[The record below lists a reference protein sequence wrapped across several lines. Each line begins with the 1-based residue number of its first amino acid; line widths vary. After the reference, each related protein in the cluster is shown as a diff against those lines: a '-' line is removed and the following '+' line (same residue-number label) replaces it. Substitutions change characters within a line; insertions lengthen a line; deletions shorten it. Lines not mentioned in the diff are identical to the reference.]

1 MDLEFR
7 PEEEQFRK
15 KLRQWLEEN
24 VPLSGL
30 RGADP
35 NATRDKAAIEK
46 ARAWQRRLY
55 DGGYVALAWPREYGG
70 QELDPVR
77 QSIVNEEM
85 VRARAPGLVGGMGIS
100 MLGPTLISWGSDE
113 QKRRYLPKIL
123 TAEEIWCQGY

>member
-55 DGGYVALAWPREYGG
+55 DGGYVALAWPKKDGG
-70 QELDPVR
+70 QELDPAR
-77 QSIVNEEM
+77 QSILNQEM
-85 VRARAPGLVGGMGIS
+85 VRPRAPARGRGGGIS
-100 MLGPTLISWGSDE
+100 LPGP
-113 QKRRYLPKIL
+113 
-123 TAEEIWCQGY
+123 A